1 MGKKYTLLLN
11 GKETGREILYELF
24 DKYNKMYF
32 NGELGKCRFYW
43 LISGSTYGKY
53 NFETKKNGKI
63 ESRIGMSRNVRWTDE
78 TLRDVLVHEMIHMYV
93 TTVEG
98 KHFDG
103 LLGHG
108 RHFRKH
114 MKRLNK
120 TYGMNIMVC
129 NDLELIVDKPK
140 DGLLGKI
147 FIWLFDR

>member
-24 DKYNKMYF
+24 DRYNKMYF

-43 LISGSTYGKY
+43 LIAGSTYGKY

-114 MKRLNK
+114 MKHMNK
-120 TYGMNIMVC
+120 TYGLNIRICDNPEM
-129 NDLELIVDKPK
+129 IIDKPK